1 MHLGVD
7 LPVTLVMDVLIVER
21 DELIAAALAE
31 ALADD
36 CITASIAPDEN
47 EAMTACHADTP
58 RVVLTGINRQP
69 EDMKGLFFGRALRVR
84 CPWLAVVYLGALWPV
99 RLHRCALD
107 VGERFLTKP
116 VATAKLVRTVRAL
129 LPA

>member
-1 MHLGVD
+1 
-7 LPVTLVMDVLIVER
+7 
-21 DELIAAALAE
+21 
-31 ALADD
+31 
-36 CITASIAPDEN
+36 
-47 EAMTACHADTP
+47 MTACHADTP
-58 RVVLTGINRQP
+58 RVVLTGINRQS
-69 EDMKGLFFGRALRVR
+69 EDMQGLSFGRALRVC

-116 VATAKLVRTVRAL
+116 VVTAMLVRTVRAL

>member
-7 LPVTLVMDVLIVER
+7 LPVTPVVDVLIVER
-21 DELIAAALAE
+21 DELIAAVLAE

-36 CITASIAPDEN
+36 CITASIVLDEN
-47 EAMTACHADTP
+47 EAMAACHADTP

-69 EDMKGLFFGRALRVR
+69 EDIKGLSFGRALRVR
-84 CPWLAVVYLGALWPV
+84 CSWLAVVYLGSLWPV

-116 VATAKLVRTVRAL
+116 VATAKLVRIVRAL
-129 LPA
+129 LPT